1 MENRLEILHKAKI
14 IDADIYHGMLNVIT
28 CLEKT
33 RRLDIRHVQ
42 GDMLLT
48 HMANALMRARRG
60 EAISA
65 IDADVLAEVTGSA
78 RYPEIAELHHELLQ
92 FFPVSVPECEQGYLL
107 ANLYGLLLNQAQ
119 NVPGATV

>member
-28 CLEKT
+28 CLEKK

-60 EAISA
+60 KRSPP
-65 IDADVLAEVTGSA
+65 LMLTCSQ
-78 RYPEIAELHHELLQ
+78 R
-92 FFPVSVPECEQGYLL
+92 
-107 ANLYGLLLNQAQ
+107 
-119 NVPGATV
+119 